1 MQPYAQKVH
10 SVGTHTCAPVS
21 PRVPHEEPGQQSSSR
36 VHGAQHAAQEGV
48 GGATAPA
55 SSLPI
60 GGAPAS
66 RPGSGGP
73 ASRPGSGGPASGCA
87 GSRQVTSQVEGQ
99 NEQPSEPQ
107 NEQAPSK
114 SSGTQRLTP
123 EGKAWQT
130 ALGPQS
136 DPGAHSSPQRSGAT
150 QLTPHASSIRQSGV
164 RPPHDVHASG

>member
-1 MQPYAQKVH
+1 VQPYEQKAH

-21 PRVPHEEPGQQSSSR
+21 LRTWHEEPGQQSSLR
-36 VHGAQHAAQEGV
+36 VHGEQHAAHEEG
-48 GGATAPA
+48 GGVPTPA

-87 GSRQVTSQVEGQ
+87 GSWQVTSQVEGQ
-99 NEQPSEPQ
+99 NEQPTEPQ
-107 NEQAPSK
+107 NEQTASK
-114 SSGTQRLTP
+114 SRGTQRLTP
-123 EGKAWQT
+123 EGKLWQT

-136 DPGAHSSPQRSGAT
+136 DPGAHSSPQRSGAA
-150 QLTPHASSIRQSGV
+150 QVTPQAPSIRQSGV
-164 RPPHDVHASG
+164 RPPHEAHASG